1 MPVTTTVPAIRRLAL
16 ALALAPRPVAPPVA
30 AFLAAMVIPAA
41 GIATAQPSAA
51 QVASPHPRTAATAF
65 HAPHPGGGGG
75 QIISGGQAT
84 GAQGRSGAGRSNQNF
99 NGLQAPTFVIG
110 RTQQVMTG
118 VGGYAGQA
126 LVCGSRPAVCLAGQN
141 MPTHFRS

>member
-1 MPVTTTVPAIRRLAL
+1 MAALLAT
-16 ALALAPRPVAPPVA
+16 
-30 AFLAAMVIPAA
+30 LAAVLATPAA
-41 GIATAQPSAA
+41 GIAAAQPAAA
-51 QVASPHPRTAATAF
+51 QVASPHPRTAVAAF
-65 HAPHPGGGGG
+65 HAPRPGGGGGG

-84 GAQGRSGAGRSNQNF
+84 GAQGRSGAGRSNQNL

-110 RTQQVMTG
+110 QTQQVMTG